1 MVNILKSTLSTPIQ
15 IFIKFHVN
23 SQIIIDTKYFSKGNK
38 YFCLGTQITSA
49 AAHTPLYLFSF
60 RSKYYF
66 ESLVKSLNAS
76 ADDRLGGNIATIM
89 HTSLSTNIHLMHQR
103 TSIVLKLIELAAEY
117 IFLV

>member
-1 MVNILKSTLSTPIQ
+1 M
-15 IFIKFHVN
+15 H

-66 ESLVKSLNAS
+66 ESLVKSLNAT
-76 ADDRLGGNIATIM
+76 ADDRLGGNIATM

-103 TSIVLKLIELAAEY
+103 TSIVLNLLRNIY
-117 IFLV
+117 F